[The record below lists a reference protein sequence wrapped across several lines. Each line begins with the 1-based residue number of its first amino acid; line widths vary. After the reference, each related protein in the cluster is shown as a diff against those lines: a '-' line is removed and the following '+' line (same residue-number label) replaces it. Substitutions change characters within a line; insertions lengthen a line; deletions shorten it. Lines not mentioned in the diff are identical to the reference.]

1 MNFQQLRALR
11 ETVRNGFNLTGAA
24 QAMFTS
30 QPGVSRQILE
40 LEDELGITIFERSGK
55 RLTGLTEAGE
65 MILVIAERLL
75 HDAENLKQVGRE
87 FAEANAG
94 TLTIATTHNQARH
107 VLPQVVQT
115 FRADYPDVRIALK
128 QGGPDTIADW
138 VVSGDADFGIA
149 TEVLPR
155 HAALVS
161 FPCYQWHHEIVVPK
175 GHPLCTQTSPEL
187 RELAAYPLIT
197 YDHGLTGRRLI
208 DEAFQHAGLTPDIV
222 LTAMDSDV
230 IQQYVAL
237 GLGVGIVASMAVE
250 HSLNPALVAL
260 PGVHPFPAN
269 TTYIA
274 VRRGTYL
281 RNYKI
286 DFLLRMASGI
296 TRDALLAAI

>member
-1 MNFQQLRALR
+1 MRS
-11 ETVRNGFNLTGAA
+11 GFNLTAAA

-40 LEDELGITIFERSGK
+40 LEDELGITIFERTGK

-65 MILVIAERLL
+65 MIMVIADRLL
-75 HDAENLKQVGRE
+75 RDAENLKQVGRE
-87 FAEANAG
+87 FADATSG

-115 FRADYPDVRIALK
+115 FRADFPSIRIALK
-128 QGGPDTIADW
+128 QGGPETIADW

-149 TEVLPR
+149 SEALPR

-175 GHPLCTQTSPEL
+175 DHPLCAVSSPGL
-187 RELAAYPLIT
+187 ADLAAYPLIT

-208 DEAFQHAGLTPDIV
+208 DEAFQQAGLPADIG

-237 GLGVGIVASMAVE
+237 GLGVGIVATTAVE
-250 HSLNPALVAL
+250 HGLNPALMAL
-260 PGVHPFPAN
+260 SGVHLFPAN
-269 TTYIA
+269 TTFIA
-274 VRRGTYL
+274 VRRGAYL

-286 DFLLRMASGI
+286 NFLLRMAPAV
-296 TRDALLAAI
+296 TREALLAAV

>member
-11 ETVRNGFNLTGAA
+11 ETVRSGFNLTSAA

-40 LEDELGITIFERSGK
+40 LEEELGITIFERSGK

-65 MILVIAERLL
+65 TILRIAERLL
-75 HDAENLKQVGRE
+75 LDAENLKQVGRE
-87 FAEANAG
+87 FADATAG
-94 TLTIATTHNQARH
+94 TMTIATTHNQARH

-115 FRADYPDVRIALK
+115 FRSDYPDVRIALK
-128 QGGPDTIADW
+128 QGGPETIADW

-149 TEVLPR
+149 TEALPK

-161 FPCYQWHHEIVVPK
+161 FPCYQWLHEIVVPK
-175 GHPLCTQTSPEL
+175 GHPLCGRTSVGL
-187 RELAAYPLIT
+187 NDIAAYPLIT

-208 DEAFQHAGLTPDIV
+208 DEAFLQAGLQADIV
-222 LTAMDSDV
+222 LTAMDSDI

-237 GLGVGIVASMAVE
+237 GLGVGIIASMAVE
-250 HSLNPALVAL
+250 HSLNPALAAL
-260 PGVHPFPAN
+260 PGVHLFPAN

-274 VRRGTYL
+274 FRRGTYL
-281 RNYKI
+281 RNYKVEFI
-286 DFLLRMASGI
+286 LRMAPGV
-296 TRDALLAAI
+296 TREAVLAAV